1 LRKPKIMVL
10 DEPTS
15 SMDNSS
21 EERIINNLFNLDYN
35 PTIVISTH
43 KLSYLLN
50 VDKVAL
56 MVDGKLQNYDH
67 PSNIIKVQN
76 ND

>member
-1 LRKPKIMVL
+1 MVL

-15 SMDNSS
+15 SMDSNA
-21 EERIINNLFNLDYN
+21 EKMIINNLFNLDYN
-35 PTIVISTH
+35 PTILISTH

-56 MVDGKLQNYDH
+56 IVDGRLQNFGH
-67 PSNIIKVQN
+67 PSQIIKVN
-76 ND
+76 NDD